1 MCIIAV
7 NTCSFVFDSVSDRY
21 KTKEMCDKAVDDC
34 LTALKFVHDWFVTSK
49 TIKKL
54 FTDLYTDENIL
65 YFKTIKVMPH
75 LIIMKWVFLI

>member
-34 LTALKFVHDWFVTSK
+34 LTALKFVMIGLLQVKQLKSF
-49 TIKKL
+49 L
-54 FTDLYTDENIL
+54 
-65 YFKTIKVMPH
+65 
-75 LIIMKWVFLI
+75 LICTQMKIYSTLRRLK